1 MLNIVA
7 RGTWLGCLGHKSPY
21 YLLQKPG
28 WMGFSGTLGLGWDW
42 RSGAGSLASQTFS
55 LPFLRSHIPPVS
67 RLSRRCWGYQG
78 THLAIRASCFG
89 VLRLRE
95 WGAQAERVE
104 CHSEEEPHK
113 CLNLSPFLPLLTSDL
128 RVLVF
133 SSSPPVLW
141 VGRGS
146 SWQSLISKAPGL
158 FTSHSQV
165 VVSFRMQSGTS
176 FGYLFYVFY
185 KALHMR
191 GYR

>member
-1 MLNIVA
+1 MPGTQVPILPPAEAGVNGVQWYFRFGMGLEKWSRVFGLSDLLPLLSEISHSTCLEVVKEML
-7 RGTWLGCLGHKSPY
+7 G
-21 YLLQKPG
+21 
-28 WMGFSGTLGLGWDW
+28 
-42 RSGAGSLASQTFS
+42 
-55 LPFLRSHIPPVS
+55 VS
-67 RLSRRCWGYQG
+67 RNSLGNQS
-78 THLAIRASCFG
+78 I
-89 VLRLRE
+89 VL